1 MSENS
6 VQFLPF
12 HAINEFMRADFRLG
26 VVRSTL
32 SALPR
37 LPKSLQDGVN
47 HWVKAAV
54 KIPGFR
60 NSEKAPAMVKVIP
73 TAKAFENNPALVAAI
88 LAAWAEAHTELRAQV
103 FEVLKSR
110 GWFFFPSEINLSDLP
125 QLNGEEDWGI
135 LPLEA
140 DRTRLPGFL
149 TYWPD
154 GQEFEALYDTFSQMF
169 PDASGSL
176 DEISLMAVWLANR
189 LPYHIRGQ
197 EESAAAESS
206 ASEAD

>member
-1 MSENS
+1 MSENT

-32 SALPR
+32 SALPT
-37 LPKSLQDGVN
+37 LPKPLQDGVN

-73 TAKAFENNPALVAAI
+73 TAKAFENNPALVAAV
-88 LAAWAEAHTELRAQV
+88 LAAWAEAHAELRAQV
-103 FEVLKSR
+103 FEVLR
-110 GWFFFPSEINLSDLP
+110 ARNWFFFSSEINLSNLP
-125 QLNGEEDWGI
+125 QLNSEEDWGI

-149 TYWPD
+149 TYWPN
-154 GQEFEALYDTFSQMF
+154 GQEFEALYDTYTQMF
-169 PDASGSL
+169 PDANGSL
-176 DEISLMAVWLANR
+176 DEVSLMAVWLANR

-197 EESAAAESS
+197 AETSAEEPSTSK
-206 ASEAD
+206 AD